1 MLIFIEVNT
10 MIEAKKEEISI
21 AKALLNIDNYFK
33 PVDDSNGLY
42 KSWEHCR
49 NAFLKNR
56 CSNSEDVSDYLCL
69 HLAFYLASW
78 GMYRGSSFL
87 LQKDYKVH
95 KDVIKIILDKKY
107 ESLWSVG
114 VHELVADSK
123 ITKLIEAVG
132 NEIGDAYS
140 NTYPTEKE
148 IDCEDVKNIIKSR
161 KNHATDTLI
170 TKILLGTFGC
180 VPAYDQAFTRNIK
193 KYGIADNHYGNES
206 IMALAKFYVDYYDIL
221 EKKRAELNRDNTVYT
236 QMKIIDMIFC

>member
-1 MLIFIEVNT
+1 MKNPDT
-10 MIEAKKEEISI
+10 KKMDTLDIGQAITNIS
-21 AKALLNIDNYFK
+21 NYFEPHK
-33 PVDDSNGLY
+33 DPNARY

-56 CSNSEDVSDYLCL
+56 SSNYEDVSDYLCL

-95 KDVIKIILDKKY
+95 RNVIKMILDERY

-114 VHELVADSK
+114 VHELMEHPKEIELIVEVGKK
-123 ITKLIEAVG
+123 IMDV
-132 NEIGDAYS
+132 YS
-140 NTYPTEKE
+140 NTYQTEKE
-148 IDCEDVKNIIKSR
+148 IYCENGKNITISR
-161 KNHATDTLI
+161 KNHASDTLI

-180 VPAYDQAFTRNIK
+180 VPAYDQAFTSSIK
-193 KYGIADNHYGNES
+193 KYAIADDHYGGES
-206 IMALAKFYVDYYDIL
+206 IRALAKYYIANYDVL
-221 EKKRAELNRDNTVYT
+221 ERKRSEINKGGTVYT

>member
-56 CSNSEDVSDYLCL
+56 CNISDEVSDFLCL

-95 KDVIKIILDKKY
+95 KDVVKIILDERY
-107 ESLWSVG
+107 QSLWSVG
-114 VHELVADSK
+114 VNELVADSK
-123 ITKLIEAVG
+123 TTNLIECVG
-132 NEIGDAYS
+132 KKIKDVYAP
-140 NTYPTEKE
+140 TYQTEKK
-148 IDCEDVKNIIKSR
+148 IDCEDCKKMTISR
-161 KNHATDTLI
+161 KNKASETLI
-170 TKILLGTFGC
+170 TKILLETFGC
-180 VPAYDQAFTRNIK
+180 VPAYDQAFTGNIK
-193 KYGIADNHYGNES
+193 KYAIADNHYGTES
-206 IMALAKFYVDYYDIL
+206 IKALSRFYLANYDTL
-221 EKKRAELNRDNTVYT
+221 EKKRSEINKDGKAYT
-236 QMKIIDMIFC
+236 QMKIVDMIFC